1 MMWGFSKKTIS
12 QTTESSSS
20 MISKPDDLV
29 TSALDAIASLFRL
42 FGRHSFEV
50 EGDDQARFREACE
63 NWARH
68 LLLGTPHA
76 EPAKPDPDSV
86 VVMRQWSDAQR
97 FFRERRLREEAY
109 VQRRL
114 REYTTLVWDLLDALR
129 KAQANGQEGE
139 IAIVQSLQQF
149 ERVMNRGSMEQI
161 RRQFNE
167 LATTIKL
174 NLDKQRTHFEQE
186 VRGLQLRLEQ
196 AEQARQQLEVQAK
209 VLDRQLVSAR
219 EDLQVSRRQMEM
231 DPLTRV
237 YNRGA
242 FDAALQRYTNLAQ
255 HSGQALALLMI
266 DLDHFKRVNDEYG
279 HLMGDRVLTAVSDT
293 LVRCFLRKD
302 DFIARYGGEEFVV
315 MLFVSQPR
323 DVLRM
328 VDNLLK
334 QIRDIHVPLLDA
346 QDQRQLKIS
355 CSIGYALLLPKDTPE
370 TMLIRADH
378 ALYKA
383 KANGRDRAEGDFLE
397 TPSINGAPAGTS

>member
-1 MMWGFSKKTIS
+1 MWGFSKKQS

-29 TSALDAIASLFRL
+29 TSALDAIANLFRL

-50 EGDDQARFREACE
+50 EGDDQAHFRDACE

-68 LLLGTPHA
+68 LLLGTPLA

-129 KAQANGQEGE
+129 KARVNGQEGE
-139 IAIVQSLQQF
+139 KAIVQSLQQF
-149 ERVMNRGSMEQI
+149 EQVMSRGSIEQI

-174 NLDKQRTHFEQE
+174 NLDKQRQYFEQE
-186 VRGLQLRLEQ
+186 VKGLQLRLEQ
-196 AEQARQQLEVQAK
+196 AEQARQQLEAQAK
-209 VLDRQLVSAR
+209 SLDRQLVSAR
-219 EDLQVSRRQMEM
+219 EDLQVTRRQMEM

-242 FDAALQRYTNLAQ
+242 FDAALQRYTDLAQ
-255 HSGQALALLMI
+255 NSEQVLALLMI
-266 DLDHFKRVNDEYG
+266 DLDHFKRINDEYG
-279 HLMGDRVLTAVSDT
+279 HLMGDRILTVVSDT

-334 QIRDIHVPLLDA
+334 QIREIHVPLLDA
-346 QDQRQLKIS
+346 QDQRPLKIS

-370 TMLIRADH
+370 TMLIRADR

-383 KANGRDRAEGDFLE
+383 KAKGRDRAEGDSLE
-397 TPSINGAPAGTS
+397 APLINGATAGTN

>member
-1 MMWGFSKKTIS
+1 MWGFSKKTIS
-12 QTTESSSS
+12 QTTEGPSS
-20 MISKPDDLV
+20 MNSKPEDLA
-29 TSALDAIASLFRL
+29 SMALDVIAGLFRL

-50 EGDDQARFREACE
+50 DGDDQARFREACE

-68 LLLGTPHA
+68 LLLGTPLA
-76 EPAKPDPDSV
+76 EQPAQASDRV
-86 VVMRQWSDAQR
+86 VPVRQWADAQS

-114 REYTTLVWDLLDALR
+114 REYTGLVWDLVDALR
-129 KAQANGQEGE
+129 KAEANGLEGE
-139 IAIVQSLQQF
+139 KAIGVSLQQF
-149 ERVMNRGSMEQI
+149 EHVLNRGSAEQV
-161 RRQFNE
+161 RKQFNE

-174 NLDKQRTHFEQE
+174 NLDKQRQYFEQE
-186 VRGLQLRLEQ
+186 VKGLQLRLEQ
-196 AEQARQQLEVQAK
+196 AEQSRQQLEAQAK
-209 VLDRQLVSAR
+209 SLNRQLVSAR
-219 EDLQVSRRQMEM
+219 EDLQVTRRQMEM

-242 FDAALQRYTNLAQ
+242 FDAALQRYTDLAQ
-255 HSGQALALLMI
+255 NAGQVLALLMI
-266 DLDHFKRVNDEYG
+266 DLDHFKRINDEYG
-279 HLMGDRVLTAVSDT
+279 HLMGDRVLTVVSDT

-315 MLFVSQPR
+315 LLFVSQPR

-334 QIRDIHVPLLDA
+334 QIREIHVPLLDA
-346 QDQRQLKIS
+346 QDKRTLKIS

-370 TMLIRADH
+370 TMLIRADR

-397 TPSINGAPAGTS
+397 APLIHGAPARTN